1 MINTYDEALNFI
13 HGRTKFKKIPTLKR
27 MRRFLD
33 ELGAPDKKI
42 NAIHIAGTNG
52 KGSTLAFLR
61 NIFQA
66 EGKTVGSFTSPFLIK
81 FNERISVNGVGIS
94 DAEILR
100 LTQELYPTIAK
111 LDAELPEGGPTEFE
125 IVTAMMFKYFSEG
138 HADIVLIE
146 VGLGGLYDSTNVIMP
161 KVSVITSIGWDHMH
175 ILGDTLP
182 KIAFQKAGIIKKG
195 VPVVVGG
202 VDPDPLQ
209 VIIRQAQ
216 KMQSPVQILGK
227 DFDVKDNGEKNWSQY
242 FDFSSGDFHLDQVQT
257 SLIGDYQTHNAALA
271 IQAYIEYESLHQ
283 RKADPKIVKKG
294 IESTRWAGRFE
305 RVSSNPTIVLD
316 GAHNIS
322 AVNLIVQTLEND
334 FSKGHVYILMG
345 ILADKQADKMVD
357 KIATVPNASIV
368 LTQFAG
374 PGKRAAANPEKLE
387 HKLETHPK
395 NVSAIDDWHEAITEI
410 KRKLTA
416 DDMLL
421 ITGSLYFI
429 SDVRKYLKQPDHNLK

>member
-1 MINTYDEALNFI
+1 MINTYDEALTFI

-94 DAEILR
+94 DQEILR
-100 LTQELYPTIAK
+100 LTQELFPVVAK

-125 IVTAMMFKYFSEG
+125 IVTAMMFKYFAEG

-146 VGLGGLYDSTNVIMP
+146 VGLGGLYDSTNVVIP

-182 KIAFQKAGIIKKG
+182 KIAFQKAGIIKNE

-202 VDPDPLQ
+202 VDPEPLK
-209 VIIRQAQ
+209 VIVRQAA
-216 KMQSPVQILGK
+216 KKNSPIKILGK
-227 DFDVKDNGEKNWSQY
+227 DFNVTDLGDQNWVQAFN
-242 FDFSSGDFHLDQVQT
+242 FDSPDLQAHGLQT
-257 SLIGDYQTHNAALA
+257 ALIGDYQTHNAALA
-271 IQAYIEYESLHQ
+271 IQAYNEYQRLLH
-283 RKADPKIVKKG
+283 RHTEPEVVRKG
-294 IESTRWAGRFE
+294 IQQTRWAGRFE
-305 RVSSNPTIVLD
+305 RISTKPTIVLD

-322 AVNLIVQTLEND
+322 AVNLIVDTLEND
-334 FSKGHVYILMG
+334 FSKGHIYVLMG
-345 ILADKQADKMVD
+345 ILADKQADKMVE
-357 KIATVPNASIV
+357 KMATVPNVSIV
-368 LTQFAG
+368 LTQFSG

-387 HKLETHPK
+387 HKLQTQPQ
-395 NVSAIDDWHEAITEI
+395 NVSAVDEWQSAISQL
-410 KRKLTA
+410 KGKLMPN
-416 DDMLL
+416 DMLL

-429 SDVRKYLKQPDHNLK
+429 SDVRKFLKKPDMNFK

>member
-1 MINTYDEALNFI
+1 MINTYDEALSFI

-33 ELGAPDKKI
+33 ELGAPDKQI

-81 FNERISVNGVGIS
+81 FNERISVNGEGIS
-94 DAEILR
+94 DNEILR
-100 LTQELYPTIAK
+100 LTQAIYPTIMK

-125 IVTAMMFKYFSEG
+125 IVTAMMFKYFAEG

-146 VGLGGLYDSTNVIMP
+146 VGLGGLFDSTNVVMP

-182 KIAFQKAGIIKKG
+182 KIAFQKAGIIKSG

-202 VDPDPLQ
+202 VDPEPLA
-209 VIIRQAQ
+209 VIVKQAQ
-216 KMQSPVQILGK
+216 KKHSPIKILDQ
-227 DFDVKDNGEKNWSQY
+227 DFKAVDLGEKDWQQH
-242 FDFSSGDFHLDQVQT
+242 FDFTSDDLHLKDVST
-257 SLIGDYQTHNAALA
+257 ALIGDYQVHNAALA
-271 IQAYIEYESLHQ
+271 IQAYIEYQQLNEQHVDASVVQ
-283 RKADPKIVKKG
+283 NG
-294 IESTRWAGRFE
+294 IQATRWAGRFE
-305 RVSSNPTIVLD
+305 RISTHPTIVLD

-322 AVNLIVQTLEND
+322 AVNLIVDTLEND
-334 FSKGHVYILMG
+334 FSTGHVYILMG
-345 ILADKQADKMVD
+345 ILADKQADRMVE

-374 PGKRAAANPEKLE
+374 PGKRAAANPETLE
-387 HKLETHPK
+387 NKLETRPK
-395 NVSAIDDWHEAITEI
+395 NVSAVDDWQDAIQQL
-410 KRKLTA
+410 KRKLTDA
-416 DDMLL
+416 DILL

-429 SDVRKYLKQPDHNLK
+429 SDVRKYLKNQNHNFK

>member
-1 MINTYDEALNFI
+1 MINTYDEALAFI

-33 ELGAPDKKI
+33 ELGAPDKSL

-61 NIFQA
+61 NLFEA

-94 DAEILR
+94 DSEILR
-100 LTQELYPTIAK
+100 LTQEIYPTIAK
-111 LDAELPEGGPTEFE
+111 LDTELPEGGPTEFE
-125 IVTAMMFKYFSEG
+125 IVTAMMFKYFAEG

-146 VGLGGLYDSTNVIMP
+146 VGLGGLYDSTNVILP

-175 ILGDTLP
+175 ILGNTLP
-182 KIAFQKAGIIKKG
+182 KIAFQKAGIIKNG

-202 VDPDPLQ
+202 VDPEPLK
-209 VIIRQAQ
+209 VIVAQANQ
-216 KMQSPVQILGK
+216 KQSPIQILGRN
-227 DFDVKDNGEKNWSQY
+227 FEVKDLGERNWVQH
-242 FDFSSGDFHLDQVQT
+242 FDFTSADFCLHDIQT
-257 SLIGDYQTHNAALA
+257 ALIGDYQTHNAGLA
-271 IQAYIEYESLHQ
+271 IQAYIDYQ
-283 RKADPKIVKKG
+283 RLTKRAVTAKNIQKG
-294 IESTRWAGRFE
+294 IAATHWAGRFE
-305 RVSSNPTIVLD
+305 KISTKPTIVLD

-322 AVNLIVQTLEND
+322 AVNLIVDTLQTD
-334 FSKGHVYILMG
+334 FSQGHIYILMG

-357 KIATVPNASIV
+357 KMASVQNASII

-374 PGKRAAANPEKLE
+374 PGKRLAANPEKLE
-387 HKLETHPK
+387 SQLKTQPK
-395 NVSAIDDWHEAITEI
+395 NVSAIDDWQDAIGKL
-410 KRKLTA
+410 KRKLTP

-429 SDVRKYLKQPDHNLK
+429 SDVRKFLLDPEHNFK